1 MTPAVEEATR
11 GGTEYV
17 MVIGMLTL
25 AAFAVIAVFS
35 WLEQRREREYLVT
48 IRAYLEHGQAP
59 PPELVRGPT
68 PSRATRIRRG
78 LVAVAIGAALVVIFA
93 VNPGI
98 SGSWALGLLPMAV
111 GIARIAG
118 AWIDDA

>member
-1 MTPAVEEATR
+1 VTGAEPSP

-17 MVIGMLTL
+17 IVIGLLTM

-35 WLEQRREREYLVT
+35 WLEHRREREYLVT

-78 LVAVAIGAALVVIFA
+78 LVAVAVGGALVVIFA

-98 SGSWALGLLPMAV
+98 TGAWALGLLPIAV
-111 GIARIAG
+111 GLARIAG
-118 AWIDDA
+118 AWIDDQ